1 MDSAAAD
8 TPRQFISALENKF
21 SQLTVSPDD
30 ASLPVP
36 AAEPLP
42 VYTPSEAPTPPAMPK
57 AQASEPR
64 GRSPGPR
71 SLAARGLLRHRA
83 GSSRNGAKPKTKSGQ
98 QPQTA
103 ALVVQLKR
111 RLRSHQQQQGSG
123 DSDEMEMDVDE
134 RRGRA
139 GRRSNVRAGVLVARK
154 RREGQDVE
162 GGGAEDGDV
171 SGVDGGVGSSRA
183 GATPYERNNSALV
196 CWSRRRA
203 SSFGE
208 RPRWASLP
216 EVSLMC
222 GGREVTLTSA
232 ILSTLPPPNMS
243 PATRRKRSGRSAST
257 SGLPLPLLDT
267 TDLTVRRPS
276 FAMSLMTPLV
286 PDIDMAS
293 PMAITPV
300 MRTSTESSMW
310 APRKLGLGVIHG
322 PIEDTD
328 TDVDAEPSTAEP
340 TSGTPA
346 SPPPPYDS
354 VIRPRPAQT
363 EDTDG
368 DADDEQT
375 PLRTAPTAPLI
386 TVRDASP
393 VPGSGTGASKG
404 SSSLATV
411 AEEEE
416 DVDGHGEPADR
427 ELDVDANGDSKSGS
441 KVQARAGVALDAD
454 NDQDAMVL

>member
-1 MDSAAAD
+1 MA
-8 TPRQFISALENKF
+8 PPALSSSEQPTLPSPN
-21 SQLTVSPDD
+21 VSP
-30 ASLPVP
+30 
-36 AAEPLP
+36 
-42 VYTPSEAPTPPAMPK
+42 
-57 AQASEPR
+57 
-64 GRSPGPR
+64 
-71 SLAARGLLRHRA
+71 
-83 GSSRNGAKPKTKSGQ
+83 
-98 QPQTA
+98 
-103 ALVVQLKR
+103 
-111 RLRSHQQQQGSG
+111 
-123 DSDEMEMDVDE
+123 
-134 RRGRA
+134 
-139 GRRSNVRAGVLVARK
+139 
-154 RREGQDVE
+154 
-162 GGGAEDGDV
+162 
-171 SGVDGGVGSSRA
+171 
-183 GATPYERNNSALV
+183 
-196 CWSRRRA
+196 
-203 SSFGE
+203 
-208 RPRWASLP
+208 
-216 EVSLMC
+216 
-222 GGREVTLTSA
+222 
-232 ILSTLPPPNMS
+232 
-243 PATRRKRSGRSAST
+243 RRKRSGRSAST

-310 APRKLGLGVIHG
+310 APRKLGFGVIHG

-354 VIRPRPAQT
+354 VIRPP
-363 EDTDG
+363 EDSDG

-393 VPGSGTGASKG
+393 VPGPGTGASRG

-416 DVDGHGEPADR
+416 DADGHGEPADR
-427 ELDVDANGDSKSGS
+427 ELDVDANGDSKSGD
-441 KVQARAGVALDAD
+441 KAHARAGVALDAD
-454 NDQDAMVL
+454 QDQDAMVL

>member
-8 TPRQFISALENKF
+8 TPR
-21 SQLTVSPDD
+21 V
-30 ASLPVP
+30 
-36 AAEPLP
+36 
-42 VYTPSEAPTPPAMPK
+42 
-57 AQASEPR
+57 
-64 GRSPGPR
+64 
-71 SLAARGLLRHRA
+71 
-83 GSSRNGAKPKTKSGQ
+83 GQ
-98 QPQTA
+98 
-103 ALVVQLKR
+103 
-111 RLRSHQQQQGSG
+111 
-123 DSDEMEMDVDE
+123 
-134 RRGRA
+134 
-139 GRRSNVRAGVLVARK
+139 
-154 RREGQDVE
+154 
-162 GGGAEDGDV
+162 
-171 SGVDGGVGSSRA
+171 
-183 GATPYERNNSALV
+183 NSALV

-216 EVSLMC
+216 EMAPPAQSSS
-222 GGREVTLTSA
+222 EQTS
-232 ILSTLPPPNMS
+232 LPPPNVS
-243 PATRRKRSGRSAST
+243 PAIRRKRSGRSAST

-276 FAMSLMTPLV
+276 FAMSLIMTPLV
-286 PDIDMAS
+286 PDVDMAS

-310 APRKLGLGVIHG
+310 APRKLQLGVTHG

-328 TDVDAEPSTAEP
+328 TVDAEPSTAEP
-340 TSGTPA
+340 KSGTPA

-354 VIRPRPAQT
+354 VIRPRPARA
-363 EDTDG
+363 EDSDG

-375 PLRTAPTAPLI
+375 PLRTAPIAPLI

-411 AEEEE
+411 TEEEE
-416 DVDGHGEPADR
+416 DADGHGEPV
-427 ELDVDANGDSKSGS
+427 EGGSESGD

-454 NDQDAMVL
+454 LDMIL